1 MVRLQQRFIENV
13 SGVIPQVRYLIH
25 ATVPLDR
32 TFYLSFSE
40 AVRVNLTD

>member
-1 MVRLQQRFIENV
+1 VVRLQQRFIENV
-13 SGVIPQVRYLIH
+13 SGVIPQVRYLIY